1 MSGERAFREGRAG
14 DIRPTYDLAARSLR
28 EAMGRSGVVSAAAD
42 QTFVDEEWP
51 RQRPLLEF
59 IAAQP
64 GTGFWV
70 CEDEGELVGYARVA
84 RFTGMD
90 ELTEIAV
97 SPDHAGAGIG
107 KGLLERCWP
116 ERPTREQGR
125 VVVTLGTP
133 ADLTLYTRFGVM
145 PVAGH
150 WNLRHRASEYLE
162 RRSLEA
168 TDATE
173 PAVHVLTPAR
183 AVDEWKRL
191 EPAAIGHERRM
202 LHEFFSRDR
211 SCLAALDPRTG
222 EARALCWVSTQGE
235 IGPAVAT
242 DPGSLAPVVLAALDR
257 VAMMQEPRYL
267 SVFTTT
273 LAWWLI
279 RRLRTLGFS
288 VYWPSWIMCS
298 VPLPGLDRYVPT
310 RPPHLL

>member
-1 MSGERAFREGRAG
+1 MTPERAFREGRAA
-14 DIRPTYDLAARSLR
+14 DIRATYDLAARSLR

-42 QTFVDEEWP
+42 QSFVDREWP

-70 CEDEGELVGYARVA
+70 CEVDGELAGYARVA
-84 RFTGMD
+84 RFGGMD
-90 ELTEIAV
+90 ELSEIAV

-125 VVVTLGTP
+125 AVVTLGTP

-150 WNLRHRASEYLE
+150 WNLRHRSTEYLE
-162 RRSLEA
+162 RRSLES

-173 PAVHVLTPAR
+173 PDVHVLTPER

-191 EPAAIGHERRM
+191 EPGAIGHERPA
-202 LHEFFSRDR
+202 LHEFFGRSRG
-211 SCLAALDPRTG
+211 CLAVLNGDG
-222 EARALCWVSTQGE
+222 EAQALCWMSPDGD
-235 IGPAVAT
+235 IGPAVGET
-242 DPGSLAPVVLAALDR
+242 PEDVIPVVLAALDR
-257 VAMMQEPRYL
+257 VAKTHQPEYL
-267 SVFTTT
+267 DVYCTTH
-273 LAWWLI
+273 AWWLLDRL
-279 RRLRTLGFS
+279 RRLGFRLH
-288 VYWPSWIMCS
+288 WPSWVMSS
-298 VPLPGLDRYVPT
+298 VPLPGLDRYLPT
-310 RPPHLL
+310 RPARLL